1 MPAAL
6 CCIDYLF
13 SKSFGASIDNKVF
26 VWYNIPATY
35 NKPFYLKRKKM
46 SITIDIGM
54 VGALAIVSAI
64 IIAIIFLVV
73 TYANSKENK
82 GYMRAM
88 SDMMKYGNLQAA
100 PPRLPDVTPVASL
113 EMHEEEPMA
122 PVVTVQAKTV
132 RKRTVKAA
140 AAETAETQPAA
151 RKPASHK
158 TAASKSTAKTKKSE
172 LKEEPVEV
180 AAEAVEEQ
188 SAAVPEKITPARR
201 TPVRKT
207 VKNTKTSVQ
216 TEAAPDAAQ
225 APSRRRIV
233 PDDL

>member
-1 MPAAL
+1 MPAVL
-6 CCIDYLF
+6 CCIAYLF

-26 VWYNIPATY
+26 VWYNIHATY
-35 NKPFYLKRKKM
+35 NKPFYSKREKM

-54 VGALAIVSAI
+54 VGALAIVSVI

-88 SDMMKYGNLQAA
+88 SDMMKYGNLQA

-132 RKRTVKAA
+132 RKRPVKAA
-140 AAETAETQPAA
+140 TAETAEAQPAA
-151 RKPASHK
+151 RKPVSHK
-158 TAASKSTAKTKKSE
+158 TAASKSTARTKKSE
-172 LKEEPVEV
+172 LKDEPVEV
-180 AAEAVEEQ
+180 TAEAVEEQ
-188 SAAVPEKITPARR
+188 STAVSEKITPARR

-207 VKNTKTSVQ
+207 VKNTKASVQ
-216 TEAAPDAAQ
+216 TEAASDAAQ